1 MAGAGCRVAVI
12 AKELHTH
19 TKLAGAGNAV
29 VASLSKIFH
38 FETPHAPSPRHGAA
52 AGAEF
57 GVHRGEEKNP
67 WVKEPLIVVIDWL
80 SRATGKML
88 HNKVSIHYIKG
99 TGLNDIRDIIIL
111 LSPSFGEGYYLT
123 LR

>member
-1 MAGAGCRVAVI
+1 MELPCRRRGI
-12 AKELHTH
+12 R
-19 TKLAGAGNAV
+19 G
-29 VASLSKIFH
+29 
-38 FETPHAPSPRHGAA
+38 SPG
-52 AGAEF
+52 G
-57 GVHRGEEKNP
+57 GKEKNP
-67 WVKEPLIVVIDWL
+67 WVKEALIVVIDWL